1 MTPNAMACMRK
12 ALPAVSN
19 QILQSSGLPRI
30 APRFAAKPSLVAGY
44 TGKRQHSSSSTV
56 DSAHKVHVRDGMA
69 SPNTV
74 GLPRETEVGNK
85 RFADFDLMG
94 RTFIVTGGAQ
104 GLGLATAEGLVEAGA
119 RGEYEPPYAMCI
131 SA

>member
-1 MTPNAMACMRK
+1 MATVRK
-12 ALPAVSN
+12 ALPAISN
-19 QILQSSGLPRI
+19 HLFHRTGLTPRI
-30 APRFAAKPSLVAGY
+30 AATPALFGSYNGR
-44 TGKRQHSSSSTV
+44 RHHNSSSIV
-56 DSAHKVHVRDGMA
+56 DSAHKVHVRDEMA

-74 GLPRETEVGNK
+74 GLPRETEIGNK

-119 RGEYEPPYAMCI
+119 RG
-131 SA
+131 

>member
-1 MTPNAMACMRK
+1 MTSNTMASMRK

-19 QILQSSGLPRI
+19 QILQHSALPRI
-30 APRFAAKPSLVAGY
+30 ALAPRFAAKSSLA
-44 TGKRQHSSSSTV
+44 TGHIAIARRQHSSSSTV

-119 RGEYEPPYAMCI
+119 RGEYE
-131 SA
+131 SL